1 MRPLSDHWG
10 AERGTPLD
18 RVYIERFLAAH
29 AADIGG
35 NVMEVRD
42 RRYTTRFGSGVGRSD
57 VLDIDE
63 ANTEATIIADIAD
76 LAAVP
81 ADTYDCFIVT
91 QTLQYVPRLAAAI
104 AEVHRVL
111 RPGGVA
117 LCSVPSIIRVDPHA
131 DVDLWR
137 FTLASCRML
146 FEPAFGSGQVE
157 VAGHG
162 NLVVASAFLA
172 GAAAEDLSAA
182 RRAPNDPRFPI
193 VITVRAVKRAMEA
206 VP

>member
-18 RVYIERFLAAH
+18 RVYIERFLAGH
-29 AADIGG
+29 AADIRGT
-35 NVMEVRD
+35 VMEVRD
-42 RRYTTRFGSGVGRSD
+42 RRYTSRFGTGVRRAD
-57 VLDIDE
+57 VLDIDQ
-63 ANTEATIIADIAD
+63 ANTEATVFADIAD

-81 ADTYDCFIVT
+81 SGTYDCFIIT
-91 QTLQYVPRLAAAI
+91 QTLQYVARLQAAI

-111 RPGGVA
+111 RPGGVV

-131 DVDLWR
+131 EVDLWR
-137 FTLASCRML
+137 FTLASCRLL

-157 VAGHG
+157 VVAHG

-172 GAAAEDLSAA
+172 GAAAEDLSAGQ
-182 RRAPNDPRFPI
+182 RAPNDPRFPI
-193 VITVRAVKRAMEA
+193 VITVRAVKRAMQA